1 MNQHPAESATRLAD
15 CWRGAVVAS
24 LCLAALPLLK
34 GCAVNP
40 ATGSPNLVLMSAERE
55 KEIGREEHQKIAQSS
70 SFYED
75 EALNDYITEI
85 GNRMAE
91 VGDRPELDYRF
102 FIIDSPEINAFALP
116 GGYVYINRGL
126 LAHLN
131 TEAELAGVLGHEI
144 AHITA
149 RHAAQQQARGT
160 LARIAAQAGGIATA
174 VATGSGYIGSQ
185 ISQVAS
191 VWARAGLSGF
201 GREHELEADQLGAEY
216 LLRAGYDP
224 IGMIDTLSVLKN
236 HQDFTRLTTNRAG
249 GYHGLFATHP
259 RSDQRLQQ
267 AIRQVRDLNPE
278 AIFRTGNGQFR
289 AATEG
294 LILGES
300 RAAKTNETRNRYY
313 QMLLGYTMVFPDG
326 WLVTETTTTATGSG
340 PDMASLRV
348 EAQRLQVNQSAGDF
362 LAARFPGVNIE
373 QPEPLEQF
381 RLRGHTGIVRNPA
394 TGGWER
400 VAAIYMGPR
409 AYLFRGELPP
419 GAEAEEADALL
430 LESIRS
436 FRPMEPSEYN
446 LAEEL
451 RIRYVMVD
459 ENFDFAI
466 AARNSKIKE
475 HPEETLRLLNG
486 YYPIGNPEPG
496 EWVKLVE

>member
-1 MNQHPAESATRLAD
+1 MNQHPAQSANRLAER
-15 CWRGAVVAS
+15 WRGAVVAS

-40 ATGSPNLVLMSAERE
+40 ATGSPNLVLVSAERE
-55 KEIGREEHQKIAQSS
+55 QEIGREEHEKIVQSA

-75 EALNDYITEI
+75 GALNEYVTEI
-85 GNRMAE
+85 GKRMAE
-91 VGDRPELDYRF
+91 VGDRPDLHYRF

-131 TEAELAGVLGHEI
+131 SEAELAGVLGHEI

-149 RHAAQQQARGT
+149 RHAVQQQARGT
-160 LARIAAQAGGIATA
+160 LARIAAQAGGIVSA
-174 VATGSGYIGSQ
+174 VATGSGFIGSQ

-201 GREHELEADQLGAEY
+201 GREHELEADQIGAEY

-236 HQDFTRLTTNRAG
+236 HQDFTRLTTNRAS

-259 RSDQRLQQ
+259 RNDQRLQQ
-267 AIRQVRDLNPE
+267 AISQVRDLNPE
-278 AIFRTGNGQFR
+278 AIFRTGNSQFR

-326 WLVTETTTTATGSG
+326 WSITETTTTATGSG
-340 PDMASLRV
+340 PDLASLRV
-348 EAQRLQVNQSAGDF
+348 EALRLQSNQSAGDF
-362 LAARFPGVNIE
+362 LAGRFSGVNIE
-373 QPEPLEQF
+373 QAEPLEQF
-381 RLRGHTGIVRNPA
+381 RLRGHTGIVHNPA
-394 TGGWER
+394 TGGRER
-400 VAAIYMGPR
+400 VAAIYFGPR

-419 GAEAEEADALL
+419 GSDAEEADALL

-436 FRPMEPSEYN
+436 FRPMEPGEYN
-446 LAEEL
+446 LADEL
-451 RIRYVMVD
+451 RIRYVMVE
-459 ENFDFAI
+459 ENFDFAT

-475 HPEETLRLLNG
+475 YPEETLRLLNG

-496 EWVKLVE
+496 EWIKLVE